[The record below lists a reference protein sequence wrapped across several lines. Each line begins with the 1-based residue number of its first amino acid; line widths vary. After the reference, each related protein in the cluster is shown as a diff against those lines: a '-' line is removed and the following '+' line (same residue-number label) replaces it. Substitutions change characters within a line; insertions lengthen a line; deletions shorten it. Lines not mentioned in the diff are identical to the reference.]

1 MNLKEAEETFAKR
14 VLSEVRRD
22 RDRLDTQRIF
32 TEQSKLIKRI
42 NVELGQEVY
51 SNFVPNYKTMA
62 TIGQLFSDNIATEEK
77 ILLED
82 RVIEEVTKAETK
94 TEKEIMEHIDSIAY
108 KTFTKKFNKTYAGR
122 LHEEQQKV
130 VSRYI
135 FSVSDNGTS
144 LKTYLNE
151 EIERLRTKVFES
163 LDLED
168 IKSDEQ
174 MVAKANQVI
183 DFLDSLKTTPLNE
196 KSIKKIMQI
205 QELVREVDSN
215 E

>member
-1 MNLKEAEETFAKR
+1 MNLKEAEEDFAKR
-14 VLSEVRRD
+14 ILSEVRRD

-42 NVELGQEVY
+42 NVELGQSIY
-51 SNFVPNYKTMA
+51 TNFVPNYKTMA
-62 TIGQLFSDNIATEEK
+62 TIGQLFSDSVATEEK

-82 RVIEEVTKAETK
+82 RVLEEMTRAEAK

-108 KTFTKKFNKTYAGR
+108 KTFTNKFNKTYAGK

-151 EIERLRTKVFES
+151 EIERLRAEVKQSRNSE
-163 LDLED
+163 E
-168 IKSDEQ
+168 IKSDE
-174 MVAKANQVI
+174 MI
-183 DFLDSLKTTPLNE
+183 LEKTDKVL
-196 KSIKKIMQI
+196 
-205 QELVREVDSN
+205 
-215 E
+215 